1 MSTSATI
8 STSIISWVGNKNN
21 HGWNQIFYR
30 KCWWVW
36 EKTFRHLD
44 ERVGTMI
51 VSDEGCLCN
60 NKTSQ
65 SWENKKQ
72 NNQMTAVRVIRHWGF
87 KNRPLPRAT
96 RWKLD
101 LICYGDQCLGSYLT
115 QHSHWSVGHQNTST
129 LSVITMIHDTWSAD
143 DSRHY
148 QQIRENQDFSENNHT
163 PCFCLLSQEART
175 HTPHTPTEVLGVRT
189 DRQRDRRMLR

>member
-1 MSTSATI
+1 MSTSTTI
-8 STSIISWVGNKNN
+8 STSIISWVGSKNI
-21 HGWNQIFYR
+21 HVWNQIFYR
-30 KCWWVW
+30 KVWWILGVW
-36 EKTFRHLD
+36 EKTFGHLD
-44 ERVGTMI
+44 EGVCTMI

-87 KNRPLPRAT
+87 KTVPSPTRTT
-96 RWKLD
+96 RWELD

-129 LSVITMIHDTWSAD
+129 LSVITMIHDTWSAG

-148 QQIRENQDFSENNHT
+148 QQIRENQDFKENNHT
-163 PCFCLLSQEART
+163 LLPAFAY
-175 HTPHTPTEVLGVRT
+175 
-189 DRQRDRRMLR
+189 